1 MTQFDPFQLKKARK
15 ELKLSQKQFANAL
28 GKTQKTIWMWETGKN
43 KPNVSALQEIAFYF
57 ASQFNSY
64 RASKITGLDLENI
77 QEVIKG
83 KSTTLTNTPIKTHQ
97 EILIVEYESGERR
110 WFSMNVETLITIVN
124 DYSFIQDLQIIAEGN
139 DL

>member
-1 MTQFDPFQLKKARK
+1 MTQFDPLQLKKSRK
-15 ELKLSQKQFANAL
+15 ELKLSQKQFARAI

-43 KPNVSALQEIAFYF
+43 IPNVSALQEIAFYF
-57 ASQFNSY
+57 ASQFNTY

-124 DYSFIQDLQIIAEGN
+124 DYSFIQDLQIIAKGN